1 MRRPGRHGG
10 FRILDFGLR
19 IVGCLGLALAR
30 GSGRPRHPVDITE
43 IPFNRLV
50 GMERAR
56 EPEGVLSFPAD
67 VRYTNHLGTV
77 HAGAMLALAEASSGE
92 YLLREFGTLPY
103 PVLPVVRRVEAK
115 FRKPARGAIHS
126 RVSVAPADR
135 DAFVHT
141 LAERGRALLA
151 IHVDVHDE
159 QGVHV
164 LATTVEWFV
173 ARQETPP
180 ASTFSSP

>member
-1 MRRPGRHGG
+1 
-10 FRILDFGLR
+10 
-19 IVGCLGLALAR
+19 
-30 GSGRPRHPVDITE
+30 VDITE

-56 EPEGVLSFPAD
+56 EPQGVLSFPAD

-151 IHVDVHDE
+151 IHVDVHDD

-173 ARQETPP
+173 ARQEIPPTSAPLPHETPP
-180 ASTFSSP
+180 PHR

>member
-1 MRRPGRHGG
+1 M
-10 FRILDFGLR
+10 
-19 IVGCLGLALAR
+19 
-30 GSGRPRHPVDITE
+30 DITE

-56 EPEGVLSFPAD
+56 EPEGMLSLPGD
-67 VRYTNHLGTV
+67 IRYTNHLGTV

-92 YLLREFGTLPY
+92 FLLREFGSLPF

-126 RVSVAPADR
+126 RVKVSPADR
-135 DAFVHT
+135 DTFVQT
-141 LAERGRALLA
+141 LGERGRALLEV
-151 IHVDVHDE
+151 HVDVHDE
-159 QGVHV
+159 QGTHV

-173 ARQETPP
+173 ARHDP
-180 ASTFSSP
+180 ATLPATLSP

>member
-1 MRRPGRHGG
+1 MARR
-10 FRILDFGLR
+10 FRSP
-19 IVGCLGLALAR
+19 C
-30 GSGRPRHPVDITE
+30 HPVDITE

-56 EPEGVLSFPAD
+56 EPEGILSFPAD

-92 YLLREFGTLPY
+92 YLLREFGSLPY

-126 RVSVAPADR
+126 RVSVPPAER
-135 DAFVHT
+135 DAFVQT
-141 LAERGRALLA
+141 LVERGRALLA
-151 IHVDVHDE
+151 VRVDVHDD

-164 LATTVEWFV
+164 LETTIEWFV
-173 ARQETPP
+173 ARQEIPP
-180 ASTFSSP
+180 TSTSSSP